1 MLPNVVHTN
10 LMNKKTGQ
18 NMVLIILQGVFGL
31 IWYLLSLVNSL
42 VLKIISDSI
51 VAVASNSLYT
61 LPNGTKFHGDWYRGW
76 WDNHYSDCKTVFYSI
91 ILAKPWYILTPC
103 VPLFN
108 CLVVISKPFLTVYA
122 RTKSAQWLMR
132 YCLFG
137 GWSGG
142 ILVDFI
148 GVLHLCAHKCM
159 FEGR

>member
-51 VAVASNSLYT
+51 VAVASNSHHN
-61 LPNGTKFHGDWYRGW
+61 LPNGTKFHGDWCRDW
-76 WDNHYSDCKTVFYSI
+76 WDNHYSVCTTAFYSRK
-91 ILAKPWYILTPC
+91 LAKSWYRLMPQVRLMQLPSSDFKALSNGISTSKIGPAADEILPIWWLIWEHFGRFRC
-103 VPLFN
+103 
-108 CLVVISKPFLTVYA
+108 S
-122 RTKSAQWLMR
+122 SAFM
-132 YCLFG
+132 
-137 GWSGG
+137 
-142 ILVDFI
+142 
-148 GVLHLCAHKCM
+148 CM